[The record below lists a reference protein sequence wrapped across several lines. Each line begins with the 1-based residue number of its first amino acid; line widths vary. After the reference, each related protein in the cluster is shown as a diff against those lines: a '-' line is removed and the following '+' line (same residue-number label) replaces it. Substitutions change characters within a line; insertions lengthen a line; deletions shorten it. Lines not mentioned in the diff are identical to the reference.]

1 MTDIDTAMAEAHQLA
16 AEAEPP
22 PTPPP
27 GVIIVEGVAHRRDA
41 KGFLVPDEMIRPQ
54 EKLEDEVVRKVL
66 GYAEELSAQI
76 GRFKQHTFDD
86 IDGLLGL
93 LDQEYGAAPG
103 GPKGNVTLTTF
114 DGLVKV
120 QVQVAE
126 LVTFGPSLQ
135 TAKSL
140 VDECLNDWASDARA
154 ELKAI
159 VQRAFDVDKEGRVN
173 RANLLYLLRLEIE
186 DERWK
191 SAMAA
196 LRDSMRVIGS
206 KRYCRFYRRDR
217 PTAAWTPVSIDVA
230 TA

>member
-16 AEAEPP
+16 EPAP
-22 PTPPP
+22 PPP
-27 GVIIVEGVAHRRDA
+27 GIILVEGVPHRRDA

-54 EKLEDEVVRKVL
+54 DKLEDEVVRKVL
-66 GYAEELSAQI
+66 GYAEELSAQVA
-76 GRFKQHTFDD
+76 RFKQHTFDD
-86 IDGLLGL
+86 VDGLLGL

-120 QVQVAE
+120 QVQVAD
-126 LVTFGPSLQ
+126 LVSFGPSLQ
-135 TAKSL
+135 TAKTL
-140 VDECLNDWASDARA
+140 VDECLNEWASDARA

-159 VQRAFDVDKEGRVN
+159 VQRAFAVDKEGRVN
-173 RANLLYLLRLEIE
+173 RANLLYLLRLEVD

-196 LRDSMRVIGS
+196 VRDSMRVIGS
-206 KRYCRFYRRDR
+206 KRYCRFYRRAK
-217 PTAAWTPVSIDVA
+217 PTDAWTSVSIDVA
-230 TA
+230 SV